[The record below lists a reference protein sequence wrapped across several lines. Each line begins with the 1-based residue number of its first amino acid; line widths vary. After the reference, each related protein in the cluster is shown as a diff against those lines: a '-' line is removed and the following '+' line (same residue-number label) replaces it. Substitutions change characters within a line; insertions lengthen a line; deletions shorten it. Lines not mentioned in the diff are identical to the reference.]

1 MELSDTSS
9 VFYHLPMN
17 TLIGRTSVNPS
28 GLDANID
35 GSTGLPRSVRGA
47 MDNAIRIRGRR
58 EWLQVT
64 GPGHRYECFGDLEK
78 CSKGMKAK
86 KKNKIISVYFFFFI
100 MTNLNPM
107 LIKKNHSSSIT

>member
-1 MELSDTSS
+1 
-9 VFYHLPMN
+9 MN

-35 GSTGLPRSVRGA
+35 GSNGLPNSVRGPEG
-47 MDNAIRIRGRR
+47 NALRIRGRR

-78 CSKGMKAK
+78 CHHGKG
-86 KKNKIISVYFFFFI
+86 SFCGYFCEFFAFKYR
-100 MTNLNPM
+100 LDDE
-107 LIKKNHSSSIT
+107 